1 METPVDSKVY
11 DKLKWVALVLL
22 PALGGLYF
30 ALGAIWNFPAA
41 EQVVGTVTVLDT
53 FLGLLIA
60 KSSKNFQATHGRP
73 SEIVGDLV
81 MMQDQFGTVA
91 GMKFVGNKD
100 PFIPTEGE
108 TVAFMVKR
116 EMSLE

>member
-1 METPVDSKVY
+1 MDNKVY

-22 PALGGLYF
+22 PVLAALYF
-30 ALGAIWNFPAA
+30 GLGNIWSFPAV
-41 EQVVGTVTVLDT
+41 EEVIGSITVIDGA
-53 FLGLLIA
+53 LGLLLS
-60 KSSKNFQATHGRP
+60 KSSKNFQDSHGRP